1 MIDPRSKHFPLKSL
15 PMNKTKNNRR
25 SYLNITIIKCLI
37 FIYPAILICQNKEKK
52 DLNPMDYYKWES
64 LYTPKISSTGNWV
77 TYSLVS
83 PTSNSLIL
91 QNIKT
96 KEKFIFSEGNRSTFS
111 LDGKWFMCIQGK
123 DLMVINLLTKDKKI
137 INGVSSYKLSN
148 NSLNLVYLQDK
159 DNNGNIKKA
168 TLVELNIDKEH
179 FLGNVEEFEFNKKGD
194 MLAITTKDALGN
206 NMYLARSTN
215 NWSSEKLI
223 EKSPNLFK
231 KLTWSESINSL
242 AFYEE
247 IENGDNNI
255 VHWFKSLPNIHDHF
269 IFNPNS
275 ENSSYSKFTVVN
287 TLSTFL
293 YISKDNERLFLSV
306 KDKETYNYS
315 NPFNS
320 KVQVWNASDRFS
332 YAQNDTS
339 LDQKNPPILGVWQP
353 SKETFNKMG
362 DKANSVC
369 FFGDNPNYI
378 YSHSLTWDLN
388 PDAPIKPEVYVYDV
402 ISGKRELV
410 LEMEK
415 RSEIKLSPSGN
426 FLCYFDQK
434 DWWVYNTLK
443 GTRINLTDGLYVNLL
458 NEEQSR
464 AFPMSSYGSP
474 GWSAD
479 EKEVLIYDKYDIWA
493 ISPDGKKKRK
503 LTDGRSNN
511 MTYRI
516 YDWVNDF
523 YAPSKP
529 GDMSG
534 QGNRSYKLEN
544 GIVLQGN
551 SHYDLSNGYFIL
563 KDNAP
568 LDTLIYTKNYISDLR
583 KASSSE
589 VYIFKEE
596 NFDQPPILKSLDL
609 KKKIT
614 AQLYQSNPQHYQYK
628 WGKSKLINYHTQ
640 DGNELKGALFY
651 PANFD
656 SEKRYPVIVFIY
668 EKMSPYLNKYENPS
682 LFSSGEINISNFTT
696 QDYFVFCPDIV
707 YQMGNPGI
715 SALECVTS
723 GVEEL
728 KKWNFINEDRIGLY
742 GHSFGGYQA
751 SFISTQTNM
760 FATVVTDAGY
770 HDLLSSYLS
779 MAWLWSVPQ
788 SYRYENFSMRFR
800 DTYFN
805 KPELYE
811 RNSPIHNITTLDTPI
826 LSITGNQDTNVN
838 WEQSVELYNAMR
850 ILNKE
855 NIMLIYPNEG
865 HVLMAPENQ
874 VDFNYKLFD
883 WFGYYL
889 KNSPKSEWM
898 KSNKEKEF

>member
-1 MIDPRSKHFPLKSL
+1 MKEIKNIRKKYLKL
-15 PMNKTKNNRR
+15 TD
-25 SYLNITIIKCLI
+25 IKILI
-37 FIYPAILICQNKEKK
+37 FLYPAILICQNKEKK
-52 DLNPMDYYKWES
+52 DLNPIDYYKWET
-64 LYTPKISSTGNWV
+64 LYTPKISPTGNWA
-77 TYSLVS
+77 TYKLVDTKTNSLV
-83 PTSNSLIL
+83 LH
-91 QNIKT
+91 NIKT
-96 KEKFIFSEGNRSTFS
+96 NKRFVFPEGNRDTFS
-111 LDGKWFMCIQGK
+111 QNGKWFTCIQGR
-123 DLMVINLLTKDKKI
+123 DLIVFNLLSEDKKI
-137 INGVSSYKLSN
+137 INGVHSYKLSN
-148 NSLNLVYLQDK
+148 NSLNLVYLQGEEGNGK
-159 DNNGNIKKA
+159 DQKA
-168 TLVELNIDKEH
+168 ILLELNNDREY
-179 FLGNVEEFEFNKKGD
+179 FFENVVDYEFNEKGD
-194 MLAITTKDALGN
+194 MLAITSHDASGN
-206 NMYLARSTN
+206 SIYLARSTN
-215 NWSSEKLI
+215 KWSSEKLI

-231 KLTWSESINSL
+231 KLTWSESSDSL

-255 VHWFKSLPNIHDHF
+255 VHWFKSLPNILNHF
-269 IFNPNS
+269 IFNPNI

-287 TLSTFL
+287 TLRTFL
-293 YISKDNERLFLSV
+293 YISKDNERLLLSV
-306 KDKETYNYS
+306 KDKKTNYYS

-339 LDQKNPPILGVWQP
+339 FDQENPPILGVWNP
-353 SKETFNKMG
+353 SKQTFKKMG

-369 FFGDNPNYI
+369 FFGDNSNYI

-402 ISGKRELV
+402 ISEKRERV
-410 LEMEK
+410 LAMEQ

-434 DWWVYNTLK
+434 DWWVYNTIK
-443 GTRINLTDGLYVNLL
+443 GTRINLTDGLSVNLL

-479 EKEVLIYDKYDIWA
+479 ETEMLIYDKYDIWA
-493 ISPDGKKKRK
+493 ITPDGKKKRK

-511 MTYRI
+511 VSYRI
-516 YDWVNDF
+516 YDMVNDF
-523 YAPSKP
+523 YIPSNP
-529 GDMSG
+529 GDISG
-534 QGNRSYKLEN
+534 RGHRSYNLEK
-544 GIVLQGN
+544 GIVLLGN
-551 SHYDLSNGYFIL
+551 SHKDLSNGYFIL
-563 KDNAP
+563 KDNTP
-568 LDTLIYTKNYISDLR
+568 LDTLIYTNNYISDLR

-589 VYIFKEE
+589 VYIYKEE
-596 NFDQPPILKSLDL
+596 NFDKPPSLKSLNL

-614 AQLYQSNPQHYQYK
+614 NLLYQSNSQHYEYK
-628 WGKSKLINYHTQ
+628 WGKSELINYYTQ
-640 DGNELKGALFY
+640 NGNELKGALFY
-651 PANFD
+651 PANFNP
-656 SEKRYPVIVFIY
+656 EKRYPVIVFIY
-668 EKMSPYLNKYENPS
+668 EIMSPHLNKYENPS
-682 LFSSGEINISNFTT
+682 LHSSGEINISNFTT

-707 YQMGNPGI
+707 YKMGNPGI

-723 GVEEL
+723 GVEKL
-728 KKWNFINEDRIGLY
+728 KERKYINDKRIGLY

-760 FATVVTDAGY
+760 FTTVVTDAGY

-788 SYRYENFSMRFR
+788 SFRYENFSMRFR